1 MNTLLYSIYLYI
13 NKIQYNH
20 FFWWKVEK
28 QWIFTYI
35 IIKNSIYIFI
45 SISNT
50 SSHQVPKTTTTNST
64 VQPSHS
70 REKQQPNNNK
80 DHQQPPVGQEQ
91 QHPSSSTT
99 YHPSLSEST
108 ASSHL
113 SSIEPMAESTRNNI
127 EKDYGTNDYA
137 MSSMQE
143 PDRPQRSAKKALLS
157 RIFSKPPKETEDS
170 QSSSGMFYWNHV
182 KFKIHL

>member
-1 MNTLLYSIYLYI
+1 MYFLNKKFHLYFYS
-13 NKIQYNH
+13 
-20 FFWWKVEK
+20 F
-28 QWIFTYI
+28 
-35 IIKNSIYIFI
+35 
-45 SISNT
+45 SNT
-50 SSHQVPKTTTTNST
+50 SSHQVPKPTTTNST

-70 REKQQPNNNK
+70 REKPQPNNNK
-80 DHQQPPVGQEQ
+80 DHQQPPVSHSQEHEQ

-127 EKDYGTNDYA
+127 EKDYGTDYA
-137 MSSMQE
+137 MSMQE

-157 RIFSKPPKETEDS
+157 RIFSKPPKETEDT
-170 QSSSGMFYWNHV
+170 QTSSGMFY
-182 KFKIHL
+182 